1 MRFAPVPSDVAA
13 VDASVSEA
21 VLKCVVS
28 RQSRNKGRY
37 SSCFLESVCVGKQN
51 WEAPKKLLLA
61 RDEFECL
68 YSS

>member
-1 MRFAPVPSDVAA
+1 MHFAPVPSDVA
-13 VDASVSEA
+13 VDVSVDEA
-21 VLKCVVS
+21 VLKCVVG
-28 RQSRNKGRY
+28 RQGRNEGHY

-61 RDEFECL
+61 SDEFECL